1 MGVLLETPERSLLS
15 YGDEPFGADNGGHFA
30 IELVKASGSNAGVS
44 AGGVS
49 LRHIQLLLAK
59 PLRLSVLDTYKCEF
73 LYTYG
78 WLQTRTAF
86 GLVVNSYVGRRRD
99 PIEQVALTVRS
110 FCHARATRA
119 DSTRRVTSESA
130 HASAHARVIEHDR
143 LTNPPA
149 ACCLFHRC
157 AMCRRPRV
165 RSPRSAWRPRL
176 PSAAAPTS
184 QARSIARRRPQ
195 AVFRCAG
202 AATRTLPRCCCAPRT
217 GSTASA
223 TARTSSRGCARWART
238 ARRQPRASPTQ
249 RAYSAWRSAAWTPSK
264 RACDAHGAARL
275 PVVRGKPALASSC
288 PRAPP
293 SPAGMTCF
301 GFGIGLL
308 GSHQSEWLPVM
319 RILRSLSPRVRWLRV
334 STHVAARAAHCACAP
349 RAVCLPQVRGARACG
364 SGEGSQESVDVRG
377 VQQGL
382 GGGGREPAFGRSS
395 ASGCRWVLGGR
406 GPAPL
411 P

>member
-1 MGVLLETPERSLLS
+1 MRAALVRAVATRAWEPLLTVLRSTVALTRAAGEERFLKRVTLRVDDVGVATQALKEGYAMGVLLETPERSLLS

-149 ACCLFHRC
+149 ACCLCHRC
-157 AMCRRPRV
+157 VMCRRPRV

-238 ARRQPRASPTQ
+238 ARRQPKTIE
-249 RAYSAWRSAAWTPSK
+249 
-264 RACDAHGAARL
+264 H
-275 PVVRGKPALASSC
+275 
-288 PRAPP
+288 
-293 SPAGMTCF
+293 
-301 GFGIGLL
+301 
-308 GSHQSEWLPVM
+308 
-319 RILRSLSPRVRWLRV
+319 
-334 STHVAARAAHCACAP
+334 
-349 RAVCLPQVRGARACG
+349 
-364 SGEGSQESVDVRG
+364 SG
-377 VQQGL
+377 
-382 GGGGREPAFGRSS
+382 
-395 ASGCRWVLGGR
+395 
-406 GPAPL
+406 
-411 P
+411 